1 MVQAH
6 RRGQSD
12 ERGAFNEGLGGPGNW
27 YLQGK
32 RQRKG
37 VIVLI
42 TFLGP
47 FPEIRF
53 VRLLSHLAA
62 LRLLQSLNNDASSH
76 NSIN

>member
-1 MVQAH
+1 M

-12 ERGAFNEGLGGPGNW
+12 ERGGFNEDLRGPGNW
-27 YLQGK
+27 CLQGK

-37 VIVLI
+37 VIFLI

-53 VRLLSHLAA
+53 VWLLSHLAA
-62 LRLLQSLNNDASSH
+62 LHLLQLPNNNANSH